1 MTSEKEMN
9 DKVNSNA
16 CLHGPQQS
24 RRQFF
29 LHITWNHMNRI
40 LLFSLFAVTTTVSS
54 QSWEQVIKAVA
65 SDRGAGDQF
74 GYSVAV
80 SGDYAIIGAFTE
92 DHDASGANAVMD
104 AGSAYIFHWDGST
117 WTQQQK
123 LVPSDRHDQDHFG
136 YSVGI
141 SGDYAIIGA
150 RWDDYDAAGAN
161 SVTDAGS
168 AYIFV
173 RSGST
178 WTQQQKLVASDRAAS
193 DEFGWSVSISGD
205 YAIVGAPSEDHDAAG
220 ANFDWETGS
229 AYLFV
234 RSGTAWTQ
242 QQKIVAGDRG
252 YTDQF
257 GKSISLSGDYAIVG
271 TYGDEKDASG
281 VNPLN
286 SAGSAYIFVRSGS
299 TWTQQQKL
307 VASDRASS
315 DFFGYS
321 VSISGDY
328 AVAGSLQNDAG
339 ASNAGAAY
347 IFVRSGSSWTQQQ
360 KVTAND
366 GEADDYF
373 GGSVA
378 LSGSTL
384 VVGADN
390 EDASAVTNAGSA
402 YVFSRSGTTWT
413 QTEKLTASDVGAD
426 DRFSKGS
433 AVSGGHILCGAWYE
447 DHDAAGAN
455 MLGASGSTYFYKNP
469 ALLPAVL
476 QERSASFDG
485 IDDYITMGTQTEHQ
499 ITTNLTVEAWIK
511 PSANLGYAGI
521 VNNLWETSGNR
532 GGFGITM
539 GGVSASIMFAVTN
552 STSATYL
559 PANIPALNEWVH
571 VACTYDGTTMRVY
584 VNGTEAST
592 MAKSGNIS
600 YSSPNALMIGRYWDD
615 NESYYYTGGIDDV
628 RLWNVVRTQSEIAD
642 NRFTELTGSESG
654 LVGYWKLNETSG
666 TTAADETA
674 NNKDGTLTNGVSWL
688 GETGLPVELT
698 SFSASTSHRSVKL
711 QWKTANEVNNY
722 GFEIEKL
729 SNSKIIKFQNS
740 AWGKIGFVEGNGTSN
755 TPKEYSFV
763 DGSVNTG
770 QYQYRL
776 KQIDR
781 DGTFRYSHTV
791 EVSVAKTPF
800 QFTLEQNYP
809 NPFNPST
816 MLEFTVPV
824 DGKATL
830 AVYNILGQEV
840 ALLFRGIAEA
850 GRIHQAVFDARS
862 LNSGVYIAQLDFEG
876 KKQVK
881 KLILMK

>member
-1 MTSEKEMN
+1 MK
-9 DKVNSNA
+9 
-16 CLHGPQQS
+16 
-24 RRQFF
+24 
-29 LHITWNHMNRI
+29 RI
-40 LLFSLFAVTTTVSS
+40 LLLCILALTSVSMYS
-54 QSWEQVIKAVA
+54 QTWEQVIKAVA
-65 SDRGAGDQF
+65 SDRGDGDQF
-74 GYSVAV
+74 GYSVAI
-80 SGDYAIIGAFTE
+80 SGDYAIVGAFTE
-92 DHDASGANAVMD
+92 DHDASGANSVMD
-104 AGSAYIFHWDGST
+104 AGSAYIFHWDGSS

-123 LVPSDRHDQDHFG
+123 IVPSDRHSQDNFG

-141 SGDYAIIGA
+141 SGDYAIVGA
-150 RWDDYDAAGAN
+150 RWDDFDASGAN
-161 SVTDAGS
+161 SITDAGS

-229 AYLFV
+229 AYIFV
-234 RSGTAWTQ
+234 RSGSTWTQ

-257 GKSISLSGDYAIVG
+257 GKAISLSGDYAMIG

-281 VNPLN
+281 LNPLN

-299 TWTQQQKL
+299 TWSQQQKL
-307 VASDRASS
+307 VASDRAEG

-321 VSISGDY
+321 VSISGEY
-328 AVAGSLQNDAG
+328 AIAGAVQHDAG

-347 IFVRSGSSWTQQQ
+347 LFVRSGSSWSQQQ
-360 KVTAND
+360 KINASD
-366 GEADDYF
+366 READDYF
-373 GGSVA
+373 GGSVS
-378 LSGSTL
+378 LSGSYA
-384 VVGADN
+384 VVGAAYEN
-390 EDASAVTNAGSA
+390 ASSLSNAGSA
-402 YVFSRSGTTWT
+402 YVFSRSGSTWT
-413 QTEKLTASDVGAD
+413 QQQKLTASDPGAED
-426 DRFSKGS
+426 QFARGI
-433 AVSGGHILCGAWYE
+433 AISGGHILCGAWYE

-455 MLGASGSTYFYKNP
+455 MLGASGSAYFFKNP
-469 ALLPAVL
+469 SLLPAVIP
-476 QERSASFDG
+476 QRSASFDG

-539 GGVSASIMFAVTN
+539 GGVSANIMFAITN

-559 PANIPALNEWVH
+559 PASIPALNEWVH

-584 VNGTEAST
+584 VNGAVAST

-600 YSSPNALMIGRYWDD
+600 YASPNALMIGRYWDD

-666 TTAADETA
+666 TNANDETA
-674 NNKDGTLTNGVSWL
+674 NAKDGTLTNGVSWL
-688 GETGLPVELT
+688 GEAGLPVELT
-698 SFSASTSHRSVKL
+698 SFSASCTGEMVTLK
-711 QWKTANEVNNY
+711 WTTATEVNNY
-722 GFEIEKL
+722 GFEIQRCVARDRHL
-729 SNSKIIKFQNS
+729 GGDGHVG
-740 AWGKIGFVEGNGTSN
+740 WTDIGFVQGNGTSN
-755 TPKEYSFV
+755 APKEYSFS
-763 DGSVNTG
+763 DKIFAAGKYS
-770 QYQYRL
+770 YRL

-781 DGTFRYSHTV
+781 DGKFSYSQSV
-791 EVSVAKTPF
+791 EVNVGQVPMEFS
-800 QFTLEQNYP
+800 LEQNYP
-809 NPFNPST
+809 NPFNPNTTIRYSLPDAGT
-816 MLEFTVPV
+816 RFIVSLKIYDVLGNEIT
-824 DGKATL
+824 TL
-830 AVYNILGQEV
+830 VHQ
-840 ALLFRGIAEA
+840 
-850 GRIHQAVFDARS
+850 HQAQGNYDVTFDASR
-862 LNSGVYIAQLDFEG
+862 LASGIYFYKLTADKFTSM
-876 KKQVK
+876 K
-881 KLILMK
+881 KLILLR